1 LRVLLIYP
9 EFPDTFWSFKHAL
22 KFVSK
27 KSGSP
32 PLGLITVAAMLPK
45 DWELR
50 LVDVNVRKLTDADLA
65 WADYAFISA
74 MIIQRES
81 TVQTIARCKAAGV
94 KVVAG
99 GPLFVVEHEQF
110 PDVDH
115 FVLNEA
121 ELTLAPF
128 LADLAAGRPQRMY
141 TSTDYPDLTATP
153 APRWDLLDMDRYA
166 SMNIQYSRGCPFNC
180 DFCNVTALFG
190 HRPRTKTT
198 AQLVN
203 ELQTM
208 YEAGWK
214 GQIFFVDDNFIG
226 NKKKLKA
233 EVLPAIRDWRKG
245 KQFAAFMTEVSINLA
260 DDEEL
265 MDMMVAA
272 GFDSVFI
279 GIESPN
285 EDSLAECGKGQNR
298 QRNLIESVQAIQR
311 RGMQVAGG
319 FIIGFDSD
327 PLSIFQQQIEF
338 IQKSGIVTAMVGLLQ
353 APPGTQLYERM
364 RQEGRLVGTITGD
377 NTDNSMNF
385 IPKMN
390 LDTLHQG
397 YQEVLKQI
405 YSPEGYYDRVRTFMR
420 EFKPSADIRNP
431 IRWSEIKALFRS
443 IYLLGIRGVERTQY
457 WKLFFW
463 TLFRRPRLFPLAIT
477 YSIYGFHFRRIYEMT
492 VNPPV
497 ILPVE

>member
-1 LRVLLIYP
+1 VKVLLIYP

-45 DWELR
+45 EWELR
-50 LVDVNVRKLTDADLA
+50 LIDVNVRKLTDEDLS

-81 TVQTIARCKAAGV
+81 TVETIARCKAAGL
-94 KVVAG
+94 KIVAG
-99 GPLFVVEHEQF
+99 GPLFVVEHELF
-110 PDVDH
+110 GDVDH

-128 LADLAAGRPQRMY
+128 LADLAAGQPKRIY
-141 TSTDYPDLTATP
+141 TSSEYPDLTATP

-190 HRPRTKTT
+190 HKPRTKTPQ
-198 AQLVN
+198 QLVN

-208 YEAGWK
+208 HEAGWK
-214 GQIFFVDDNFIG
+214 GQVFFVDDNFIG
-226 NKKKLKA
+226 NKKKLKT
-233 EVLPAIRDWRKG
+233 EVLPAIREWRKG
-245 KQFAAFMTEVSINLA
+245 KRWASFMTEVSVNLA

-272 GFDSVFI
+272 GFDSVFV

-285 EDSLAECGKGQNR
+285 EESLAECGKGQNR
-298 QRNLIESVQAIQR
+298 QRNLIESVKRIQR

-364 RQEGRLVGTITGD
+364 RQEGRLIGTISGD

-385 IPKMN
+385 IPRMN
-390 LDTLHQG
+390 LETLHQG
-397 YQEVLKQI
+397 YQDVLKQI
-405 YSPEGYYDRVRTFMR
+405 YSPEGYYDRVRTFLR
-420 EFKPSADIRNP
+420 EFNPTADVRMP
-431 IRWSEIKALFRS
+431 IRAAEIKALFRS

-457 WKLFFW
+457 WKLIFW
-463 TLFRRPRLFPLAIT
+463 TLSRRPKLFPLAIT
-477 YSIYGFHFRRIYEMT
+477 FSIYGFHFRRIYELT
-492 VNPPV
+492 VSQP
-497 ILPVE
+497 ISIPVE